1 MSLHRF
7 SAFSFVDRIT
17 SIGSSGQ
24 IKGSFLIPA
33 HLEFFPQSLVA
44 EAIGQL
50 AAWYAMSSLNFER
63 RPVAA
68 LAGATKY
75 HSEARPGERLNLEAI
90 IESCDSESVSYS
102 GVATA
107 GERLILELAD
117 CSGAMLPQQEF
128 DDPETIG
135 QQFKLLETTGAKE
148 NRLAQ
153 APCILPTDLQSDAL
167 GTLEGSLM
175 IPSQADFFADHF
187 PKKPVFPATL
197 LMHALSSMVI
207 EQINCSPSPLPN
219 PLPDQPSQPK
229 LAISSMARVK
239 VRSWIDPGDRVRLRA
254 EGLTPEIS
262 PKQVKLSAHVGTKL
276 VASALLNLVVA
287 PSPQEA

>member
-75 HSEARPGERLNLEAI
+75 HSEARPGERLSLEAI

-153 APCILPTDLQSDAL
+153 APCILPTDLKSDAL
-167 GTLEGSLM
+167 GTLEGSLI

-187 PKKPVFPATL
+187 PNKPVFPATL

-207 EQINCSPSPLPN
+207 EQINCSPLPN
-219 PLPDQPSQPK
+219 QPTNQPNQPQ

-239 VRSWIDPGDRVRLRA
+239 VRSWIAPGDQVKLRA
-254 EGLTPEIS
+254 EGLTPEIG

-276 VASALLNLVVA
+276 VASALLSLVVA

>member
-75 HSEARPGERLNLEAI
+75 HSEARPGERLSLEAI

-153 APCILPTDLQSDAL
+153 APCILPTDLKSDAL
-167 GTLEGSLM
+167 GTLEGSLI

-187 PKKPVFPATL
+187 PNKPVFPATL

-207 EQINCSPSPLPN
+207 EQINCRSSPLAN
-219 PLPDQPSQPK
+219 QPQ
-229 LAISSMARVK
+229 LAISSMTRVK
-239 VRSWIDPGDRVRLRA
+239 VRSWIAPGDKVKLRA
-254 EGLTPEIS
+254 EGLTPEIA
-262 PKQVKLSAHVGTKL
+262 PKQVKLNAHAGTKL

-287 PSPQEA
+287 QSPQEA

>member
-102 GVATA
+102 GVATV
-107 GERLILELAD
+107 GERLVLELVD

-153 APCILPTDLQSDAL
+153 APCILPTDLKSDAL
-167 GTLEGSLM
+167 GTLEGSLI

-187 PKKPVFPATL
+187 PNKPVFPATL

-207 EQINCSPSPLPN
+207 EQINCSPLPN
-219 PLPDQPSQPK
+219 QPTNKFNQPQ

-239 VRSWIDPGDRVRLRA
+239 VRSWIAPGDQVKLRA
-254 EGLTPEIS
+254 EGLTPEIG

>member
-102 GVATA
+102 GVATV
-107 GERLILELAD
+107 GERLVLELVD

-153 APCILPTDLQSDAL
+153 APCILPRDLKSDVL
-167 GTLEGSLM
+167 GTLEGTLI
-175 IPSQADFFADHF
+175 IPCQADFFADHL
-187 PKKPVFPATL
+187 PNKPVFPATL

-207 EQINCSPSPLPN
+207 EQINCRSSPLAN
-219 PLPDQPSQPK
+219 QPQ

-239 VRSWIDPGDRVRLRA
+239 VRSWIAPGDQVKLRA
-254 EGLTPEIS
+254 EGLTPEIG

-276 VASALLNLVVA
+276 VASALLSLVVA

>member
-153 APCILPTDLQSDAL
+153 APCILPTDLKSDAL
-167 GTLEGSLM
+167 GTLEGSLI

-187 PKKPVFPATL
+187 PNKPVFPATL

-207 EQINCSPSPLPN
+207 EQINCSPLPN
-219 PLPDQPSQPK
+219 QPTNKFNQPQ

-239 VRSWIDPGDRVRLRA
+239 VRSWIAPGDQVKLRA
-254 EGLTPEIS
+254 EGLTPEIG

-276 VASALLNLVVA
+276 VASALLSLVVA

>member
-102 GVATA
+102 GVATV
-107 GERLILELAD
+107 GERLVLELVD

-148 NRLAQ
+148 NRLTQ
-153 APCILPTDLQSDAL
+153 VPNILPTDLHSDAL
-167 GTLEGSLM
+167 GALEGCLM
-175 IPSQADFFADHF
+175 IPRKADFFADHF
-187 PKKPVFPATL
+187 PNKPVFPATL

-207 EQINCSPSPLPN
+207 EQINCSPLPN
-219 PLPDQPSQPK
+219 QPTNKFNQPQ

-239 VRSWIDPGDRVRLRA
+239 VRSWIAPGDQVKLRA
-254 EGLTPEIS
+254 EGLTPEIG

-276 VASALLNLVVA
+276 VASALLSLVVA

>member
-50 AAWYAMSSLNFER
+50 AAWYAMSSLNFAR

-75 HSEARPGERLNLEAI
+75 HSEARPGERLSLEAI

-153 APCILPTDLQSDAL
+153 APCILPTDLQYDAL
-167 GTLEGSLM
+167 GALEGSLA

-187 PKKPVFPATL
+187 PNKPVFPATL

-207 EQINCSPSPLPN
+207 EQINCRSSPLAN
-219 PLPDQPSQPK
+219 QPQ

-239 VRSWIDPGDRVRLRA
+239 VRSWIAPGDQVKLRA
-254 EGLTPEIS
+254 EGLTPEIG

>member
-102 GVATA
+102 GIATV
-107 GERLILELAD
+107 GERLVLELVD

-153 APCILPTDLQSDAL
+153 APCILPTDLKSDAL
-167 GTLEGSLM
+167 GTLEGSLI

-187 PKKPVFPATL
+187 PNKPVFPATL

-207 EQINCSPSPLPN
+207 EQINCSPLPN
-219 PLPDQPSQPK
+219 QPTNQPNQPQ

-239 VRSWIDPGDRVRLRA
+239 VRSWIAPGDQVKLRA
-254 EGLTPEIS
+254 EGLTPEIG

-276 VASALLNLVVA
+276 VASALLSLVVA

>member
-102 GVATA
+102 GVATV
-107 GERLILELAD
+107 GERLVLELVD

-153 APCILPTDLQSDAL
+153 APCILPTDLKSDAL
-167 GTLEGSLM
+167 GTLEGSLI

-187 PKKPVFPATL
+187 PNKPVFPATL

-207 EQINCSPSPLPN
+207 EQINCSPLPN
-219 PLPDQPSQPK
+219 QPTNQPNQPQ

-239 VRSWIDPGDRVRLRA
+239 VRSWIAPGDQVKLRA
-254 EGLTPEIS
+254 EGLTPEIG

-276 VASALLNLVVA
+276 VASALLNLVAA

>member
-102 GVATA
+102 GVATV
-107 GERLILELAD
+107 GERLVLELVD

-153 APCILPTDLQSDAL
+153 APCILPTDLKSDAL
-167 GTLEGSLM
+167 GTLEGSLI

-187 PKKPVFPATL
+187 PNKPVFPATL

-207 EQINCSPSPLPN
+207 
-219 PLPDQPSQPK
+219 
-229 LAISSMARVK
+229 
-239 VRSWIDPGDRVRLRA
+239 
-254 EGLTPEIS
+254 
-262 PKQVKLSAHVGTKL
+262 
-276 VASALLNLVVA
+276 
-287 PSPQEA
+287 

>member
-75 HSEARPGERLNLEAI
+75 HSEARPGERLSLEAI
-90 IESCDSESVSYS
+90 IESCESESVSYS

-107 GERLILELAD
+107 GERLILELID

-128 DDPETIG
+128 DDPEIIG

-148 NRLAQ
+148 NRMAQ
-153 APCILPTDLQSDAL
+153 APYILPTDLKSDAL
-167 GTLEGSLM
+167 GTLEGSLI

-187 PKKPVFPATL
+187 PRKPVFPATL

-207 EQINCSPSPLPN
+207 EQINCRPSPLAN
-219 PLPDQPSQPK
+219 QPQ

-239 VRSWIDPGDRVRLRA
+239 VRSWIAPGDQVKLRA

-287 PSPQEA
+287 PSLQEA

>member
-17 SIGSSGQ
+17 SIRSSGQ

-50 AAWYAMSSLNFER
+50 AAWYAMSSLKFER

-75 HSEARPGERLNLEAI
+75 HSEARPGERLSLEAI

-128 DDPETIG
+128 DNPETIG
-135 QQFKLLETTGAKE
+135 QQFQLLETTGAKE

-153 APCILPTDLQSDAL
+153 APCILPTDIQSDDL
-167 GTLEGSLM
+167 GTLEGSLI

-219 PLPDQPSQPK
+219 RPGNHNK

-239 VRSWIDPGDRVRLRA
+239 VRSWIAPGDQVRLRA
-254 EGLTPEIS
+254 EGLTPEMG
-262 PKQVKLSAHVGTKL
+262 PKQVKLGAHVGTKL

>member
-50 AAWYAMSSLNFER
+50 AAWYAMSSLNFAR

-75 HSEARPGERLNLEAI
+75 HSEARPGERLSLEAI

-153 APCILPTDLQSDAL
+153 APCILPRDLKSDVL
-167 GTLEGSLM
+167 GTLEGTLI
-175 IPSQADFFADHF
+175 IPCQADFFADHF
-187 PKKPVFPATL
+187 PNKPVFPATL

-207 EQINCSPSPLPN
+207 EQINCSPLPN
-219 PLPDQPSQPK
+219 QPTNQPNQPQ

-239 VRSWIDPGDRVRLRA
+239 VRSWIAPGDQVKLRA
-254 EGLTPEIS
+254 EGLTPEIG

-276 VASALLNLVVA
+276 VASALLSLVVA